1 MAVNFPTNLST
12 GAGSIHTLLDLRE
25 NKVQGI
31 GFFDTLVEAQSL
43 NANQRCLGYLAV
55 VSNGVDAGTLYQF
68 TGTSVDSWASN
79 DSWSALGTTEPT
91 TTTAA
96 RVLHHNLSTT
106 VNLAQTTATVDGGEV
121 QILQPGTIVAGSVP
135 KELEL
140 RFDGAETFGYK
151 VDGGA
156 NPFFVQP
163 EFTKDLMATATNTF
177 TQVDGET
184 PITSCVITGTVTVG
198 DAVITIGN
206 ADTNAGKFDGLN
218 AADSA
223 ALLAG
228 TWDGTNNPV
237 LAALLQN
244 IFTSATYNTDATG
257 GSFATRLA
265 YTPLVPIQAENSTYV
280 YVHFNASAYAS
291 AAIAPSALQD
301 GSNYTVVHNGTGDPH
316 IGLYAW
322 LYEGGVQ
329 NDEVLIGLQSP
340 SLQALPSVRG
350 ANVGPT
356 GDLSTEDRINTLEDL
371 EKLRIKLKLSD
382 AAVNAIIDEVNS
394 SNHSATWKDCKLKV
408 DIGITIT
415 Q

>member
-31 GFFDTLVEAQSL
+31 GFFDTLVEAQGL
-43 NANQRCLGYLAV
+43 NANQRCLGYLAI

-91 TTTAA
+91 TTTSA

-177 TQVDGET
+177 TQVDGVT
-184 PITSCVITGTVTVG
+184 PLTSCVITGTVTVG

-218 AADSA
+218 AADST

-237 LAALLQN
+237 LASLLQN

-340 SLQALPSVRG
+340 SLQSLPSVRG

-356 GDLSTEDRINTLEDL
+356 GDLSTEDRISTLEDL

-382 AAVNAIIDEVNS
+382 AAVDAIIDEVNS
-394 SNHSATWKDCKLKV
+394 ANHSATWKDCKLKV

>member
-12 GAGSIHTLLDLRE
+12 GAGSVHTLVDLRE

-43 NANQRCLGYLAV
+43 NVNQRCLGYLAI

-91 TTTAA
+91 TTTPA

-106 VNLAQTTATVDGGEV
+106 VNLAQTIATVDGGDF
-121 QILQPGTIVAGSVP
+121 QILQPGTIIAGSVP

-156 NPFFVQP
+156 SPFFIQP

-177 TQVDGET
+177 TQVDGVT
-184 PITSCVITGTVTVG
+184 PLTSCVITGTVTVG

-218 AADSA
+218 ATDSA

-228 TWDGTNNPV
+228 TWDSTNNPV
-237 LAALLQN
+237 LASLLQN

-340 SLQALPSVRG
+340 SLQSLPSVRG

-356 GDLSTEDRINTLEDL
+356 GDLSTEDRISTLEDL

-382 AAVNAIIDEVNS
+382 AAVDAIIDEVNS
-394 SNHSATWKDCKLKV
+394 ANHPATWKDCKLKV